1 MTLTSASCL
10 TLLRDRIGGL
20 IFGGA
25 YTWRGL
31 FSEFYGILRFSTYRT
46 LLCKFL
52 SRLTFI
58 SEHHRE
64 PIGQQRSVN
73 YLQLSNRAR
82 VEQAPDHASLQ
93 FSRRVY
99 QQLFVWLSLNTS
111 H

>member
-1 MTLTSASCL
+1 ME
-10 TLLRDRIGGL
+10 GL
-20 IFGGA
+20 IFG
-25 YTWRGL
+25 
-31 FSEFYGILRFSTYRT
+31 FLRYSPIQHLSHTSVQ
-46 LLCKFL
+46 FL

-82 VEQAPDHASLQ
+82 VQQAPDHDSLQ

-99 QQLFVWLSLNTS
+99 QQLSVWLSLNTS